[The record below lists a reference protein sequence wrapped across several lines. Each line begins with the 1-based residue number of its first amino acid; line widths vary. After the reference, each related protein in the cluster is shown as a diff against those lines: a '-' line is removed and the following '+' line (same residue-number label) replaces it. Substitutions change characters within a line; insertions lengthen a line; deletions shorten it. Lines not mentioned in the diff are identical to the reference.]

1 MQHVVTRLV
10 IVRHGE
16 TAWNRETRIQGQMD
30 IGLNARGHWQAART
44 GQALLEEGIDA
55 VYSSDLAR
63 AADTAAAIAR
73 ACQLP
78 WTTDEGLRERH
89 FGRFQ
94 GLTHDEIAAHWPAEA
109 RRWRE
114 RDPDYGP
121 EGGEV
126 LQQFYDRS
134 VGAIERLA
142 RRHPGQTIAVV
153 AHGGVL
159 DCFYRAATHVGLST
173 PRTWQIANA
182 SINRLFL
189 SSEGLG
195 LVGWADTRHL
205 DDEAGLDETTDGS
218 VSSSSPAATNPA
230 LSPAR

>member
-1 MQHVVTRLV
+1 MQHSVTRLV

-30 IGLNARGHWQAART
+30 IGLNERGRWQAART
-44 GQALLEEGIDA
+44 GQALRDEGIQA
-55 VYSSDLAR
+55 IYGSDLLR
-63 AADTAAAIAR
+63 AADTARAIAD
-73 ACQLP
+73 ACGLP
-78 WTTDEGLRERH
+78 VTLDEGLRERH

-94 GLTHDEIAAHWPAEA
+94 GLTHDEIATQWPEEA
-109 RRWRE
+109 RRWRG

-126 LQQFYDRS
+126 LSEFYER
-134 VGAIERLA
+134 AIRAAERLA
-142 RRHPGQTIAVV
+142 RRHPDQTIALV

-159 DCFYRAATHVGLST
+159 DCFYRAATHVGLTT

-182 SINRLFL
+182 GINRLFL
-189 SSEGLG
+189 SSEGFG
-195 LVGWADTRHL
+195 LVGWADVHHL
-205 DDEAGLDETTDGS
+205 EDAPALDEVTDGS
-218 VSSSSPAATNPA
+218 VAASVPLVTAPS

>member
-1 MQHVVTRLV
+1 MQHVLTRLV

-30 IGLNARGHWQAART
+30 IGLNDRGRWQAERT
-44 GQALLEEGIDA
+44 GQALRDEGVDA
-55 VYSSDLAR
+55 VYSSDLLRASDTAR
-63 AADTAAAIAR
+63 AIAQ
-73 ACQLP
+73 ACGLP
-78 WTTDEGLRERH
+78 LTLDEGLRERH

-94 GLTHDEIAAHWPAEA
+94 GLTHDEIASQWPAEA

-114 RDPDYGP
+114 RDPTYGP
-121 EGGEV
+121 DGGEV
-126 LQQFYDRS
+126 LQAFYERVVS
-134 VGAIERLA
+134 AAERLA
-142 RRHPGQTIAVV
+142 SRHPHQTIVLV

-159 DCFYRAATHVGLST
+159 DCFYRAATHVGLTT

-189 SSEGLG
+189 SPEGFG

-205 DDEAGLDETTDGS
+205 DEGSALDEAADGA
-218 VSSSSPAATNPA
+218 VSGASGPGVGASLT
-230 LSPAR
+230 PAR